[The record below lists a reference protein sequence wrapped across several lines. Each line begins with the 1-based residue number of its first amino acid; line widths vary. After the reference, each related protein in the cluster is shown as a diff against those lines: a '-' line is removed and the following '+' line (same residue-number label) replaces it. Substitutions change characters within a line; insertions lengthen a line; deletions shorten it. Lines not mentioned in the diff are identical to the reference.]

1 MGILILDKKAFALWL
16 DWYVYCFKNRQLPH
30 FVKKPVEVNGHNRE
44 RTNMQL
50 LILLMWLTAIFAI
63 VYAFYR
69 ALTLTK
75 KIPGGLVK
83 QSWKLLYYLIG
94 LLGVGYLT
102 MPLFSRLPETSRDF
116 IIGVV
121 SLAGAVF
128 ILKVINLFYKII
140 KEVGL

>member
-1 MGILILDKKAFALWL
+1 MSILLQDNLWIPPESRIYKL
-16 DWYVYCFKNRQLPH
+16 AEKMHTSQ
-30 FVKKPVEVNGHNRE
+30 E
-44 RTNMQL
+44 RITMQL
-50 LILLMWLTAIFAI
+50 LILLIWLSAISIIF
-63 VYAFYR
+63 YAFFR

>member
-1 MGILILDKKAFALWL
+1 MSILLQDNLWIPPESRIYKL
-16 DWYVYCFKNRQLPH
+16 AEKMHTTQ
-30 FVKKPVEVNGHNRE
+30 E
-44 RTNMQL
+44 RITMQL
-50 LILLMWLTAIFAI
+50 LILLIWLSAISIIF
-63 VYAFYR
+63 YAFFR

>member
-1 MGILILDKKAFALWL
+1 MSILLQDNLWIPPDSRIYKL
-16 DWYVYCFKNRQLPH
+16 AEKMHTSQ
-30 FVKKPVEVNGHNRE
+30 E
-44 RTNMQL
+44 RITMQL
-50 LILLMWLTAIFAI
+50 LILLIWLSAISIIF
-63 VYAFYR
+63 YAFFR

>member
-1 MGILILDKKAFALWL
+1 MHTNA
-16 DWYVYCFKNRQLPH
+16 
-30 FVKKPVEVNGHNRE
+30 E
-44 RTNMQL
+44 RTGMQL
-50 LILLMWLTAIFAI
+50 LILLIWLSALVVIAFA
-63 VYAFYR
+63 FFR
-69 ALTLTK
+69 ALTLTR

-102 MPLFSRLPETSRDF
+102 MPLFSGLPETSRDF
-116 IIGVV
+116 IVGVV

-140 KEVGL
+140 KEIGL

>member
-1 MGILILDKKAFALWL
+1 
-16 DWYVYCFKNRQLPH
+16 
-30 FVKKPVEVNGHNRE
+30 
-44 RTNMQL
+44 MQL
-50 LILLMWLTAIFAI
+50 LIMLIWLSAI
-63 VYAFYR
+63 VVIFFAFFR
-69 ALTLTK
+69 ALSLTK

-102 MPLFSRLPETSRDF
+102 MPLFSRLPESSRDF
-116 IIGVV
+116 IVGVV

-128 ILKVINLFYKII
+128 ILRVINLFYRII

>member
-1 MGILILDKKAFALWL
+1 
-16 DWYVYCFKNRQLPH
+16 
-30 FVKKPVEVNGHNRE
+30 
-44 RTNMQL
+44 
-50 LILLMWLTAIFAI
+50 MWLTAIFAI

-75 KIPGGLVK
+75 KIPGGLVR

-102 MPLFSRLPETSRDF
+102 MPLFPRLPETSRDF
-116 IIGVV
+116 IVGVI
-121 SLAGAVF
+121 SLAGAIF
-128 ILKVINLFYKII
+128 IVKVLNLFYKIT